1 MVSVDRALDLL
12 HNERRRYTLYYL
24 QEQNEAV
31 PIDDVV
37 EAVVEMEED
46 EAPGTL
52 SDEDL
57 EEIELSLY
65 HLHLPKTQPLEFI
78 RFNRDEQTIELT
90 DEPTKFDTLLTVAK
104 VLEQPDD

>member
-1 MVSVDRALDLL
+1 MVPVDRALDLL

-37 EAVVEMEED
+37 EAVAEMEAD
-46 EAPGTL
+46 EALGTL

-57 EEIELSLY
+57 EEIKLSLY
-65 HLHLPKTQPLEFI
+65 HHHLPKTQPLEFI
-78 RFNRDEQTIELT
+78 RFNGDEQTIELT
-90 DEPTKFDTLLTVAK
+90 DEPTKFGTLLTVAK
-104 VLEQPDD
+104 VLEQPDG